1 MTAAADTGTA
11 STREGT
17 SFDVPPRVFLR
28 PIGTPLPL
36 GFMALSATTSLLA
49 VVQLQWIPVSQGQ
62 TAAWMALLVAAPLQL
77 LASVFGYWARD
88 PIAGSG
94 MAFLAGTWALIGIS
108 TLLSPPGSTSPG
120 LGVGLLAAA
129 AALLVPVFSS
139 GGKYVAAG
147 VIGLAAA
154 RFAVTG
160 VYELTSASGWRV
172 AAGAVG
178 LALGA
183 AALYGAFAYELE
195 GSHHQRVLPVG
206 RSRDVSA
213 NGEPGVR
220 RRL

>member
-1 MTAAADTGTA
+1 VTAAPHRTHEITA
-11 STREGT
+11 A
-17 SFDVPPRVFLR
+17 DVPPRVFLR

-49 VVQLQWIPVSQGQ
+49 VVQLHWIPVSQGQ

-94 MAFLAGTWALIGIS
+94 MAFLAGTWALTGIS

-129 AALLVPVFSS
+129 AALLVPDLSS
-139 GGKYVAAG
+139 GGKRVAAG
-147 VIGLAAA
+147 VIALAAA

-160 VYELTSASGWRV
+160 VYELTAASGWRV

-183 AALYGAFAYELE
+183 GALYGAFAYELE
-195 GSHHQRVLPVG
+195 GARRKPVLPVG
-206 RSRDVSA
+206 RSRDVTE